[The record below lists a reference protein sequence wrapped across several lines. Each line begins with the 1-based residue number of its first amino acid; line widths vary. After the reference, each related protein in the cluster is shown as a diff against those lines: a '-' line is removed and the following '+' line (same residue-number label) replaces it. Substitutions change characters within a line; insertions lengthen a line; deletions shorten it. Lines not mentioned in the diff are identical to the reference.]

1 MNRQGLS
8 AKSQGHME
16 WKVISKLL
24 SGSVK
29 YLASPTSALENYH
42 VLNIH
47 LLLAAFPVPHVIPGP
62 HLCLPVLKQ

>member
-1 MNRQGLS
+1 
-8 AKSQGHME
+8 ME

>member
-1 MNRQGLS
+1 
-8 AKSQGHME
+8 ME
-16 WKVISKLL
+16 WRVISKLL

-47 LLLAAFPVPHVIPGP
+47 LLLAPFPVPHVIPGP
-62 HLCLPVLKQ
+62 RVETVTVHLLTTEQWDYIL